1 MARTRSSGTVR
12 SGFTRS
18 HPSTVEPM
26 RWPKGLPVATRKRL
40 SAAATWWP
48 PCRNSTWP
56 IACRSCRPVAGRRWS
71 SSKARFSP
79 GSRCCVTRI
88 MRRPLIAG
96 NWKMHFTVPE
106 GLEYALRLRHALETY
121 ANVVDLVILPP
132 AVMLWEIANA
142 LRDCPIEVGA
152 QNASWE
158 DQGPFTGEISPKML
172 AAWCHYLLIGHSER
186 RQLFNETD
194 EQLNRKVQAAFRNK
208 LKVILALGETLEEH
222 DLARTEEVITR
233 QLNAALY
240 GIEVKRAADLTIA
253 YEPVWAIGTGRAAT
267 PEYANETMGLI
278 RGLLV
283 GRFEQLATDMR
294 ILYGGSVTPANA
306 RSLMDQPE
314 IDGALVGGASLKQ
327 ADFTEI
333 VRAAAE
339 LVGLPEGQQGNSEVG
354 HLNIGA
360 GRVVYQDLTRIN
372 RAIQDGSLTTNP
384 VLRAAM
390 QSSVSGHAL
399 HLMGLVSPGGVHSSS
414 QHLYTL
420 LEMAHALR

>member
-1 MARTRSSGTVR
+1 
-12 SGFTRS
+12 
-18 HPSTVEPM
+18 
-26 RWPKGLPVATRKRL
+26 
-40 SAAATWWP
+40 
-48 PCRNSTWP
+48 
-56 IACRSCRPVAGRRWS
+56 
-71 SSKARFSP
+71 
-79 GSRCCVTRI
+79 

-106 GLEYALRLRHALETY
+106 GLEYALHLRHALASFAERE
-121 ANVVDLVILPP
+121 DLVVLPP
-132 AVMLWEIANA
+132 SLMLWEIANV
-142 LRDCPIEVGA
+142 LRGCPIEVGA

-172 AAWCHYLLIGHSER
+172 AGWCHYLLIGHSER

-194 EQLNRKVQAAFRNK
+194 EQLNRKLQAAFRNG

-222 DLARTEEVITR
+222 ELGRTQEVITR
-233 QLNAALY
+233 QLSAALY
-240 GIEVKRAADLTIA
+240 GIEVKGAVDLTIA

-267 PEYANETMGLI
+267 PDYANETMGLI

-283 GRFEQLATDMR
+283 GRFGQLATDMR

-339 LVGLPEGQQGNSEVG
+339 
-354 HLNIGA
+354 GA
-360 GRVVYQDLTRIN
+360 RP
-372 RAIQDGSLTTNP
+372 A
-384 VLRAAM
+384 
-390 QSSVSGHAL
+390 
-399 HLMGLVSPGGVHSSS
+399 
-414 QHLYTL
+414 
-420 LEMAHALR
+420 